1 MLSVARKPKD
11 DTGLGNVEGGKSRVG
26 PYRLCVELATGGMSV
41 VYLARKEGT
50 QGVVALKVLSPELTK
65 DPTYLD
71 MFVDETNIASRI
83 RHPNVCTVFDF
94 DRTEGDCYIAMEY
107 IIGEPATA
115 MRGKLARRQGDAA
128 SNARHIARF
137 LSDVCEGLHAA
148 HELCDEDGEP
158 MNVVHRDISPEN
170 LFLTYDG
177 VAKIV
182 DFGLV
187 NSTTQHHRTRTGLLK
202 GKFAYIAPEMLNG
215 QRPDRRADIWG
226 LGLVAW
232 ELLTGKRLFRRN
244 TDVETL
250 RAVVDAVIPPP
261 SELRPGI
268 PKELDDIVIKA
279 LARNPDDRFPT
290 ALDLGRELLRV
301 SASGDE
307 VISNGDLAR
316 WMDELFPA
324 GAERR
329 RNLIEL
335 AVQLKASESE
345 APPPRLE
352 RNSPS
357 AFPAAITGELSTMA
371 TIALDRS
378 SALSSCP
385 TPRPAVSDVT
395 PAPERRPLS
404 RAALVAAIGVGAILG
419 SATTTGLSSLAHSPR
434 AEAAT
439 ALPPAAIL
447 PADTSLA
454 ATSPAATSLATSP
467 AATSLAATSLAATS
481 PAVSPAGT
489 SPQGASPSTSSVS
502 AEVRT
507 VPGSFVVS
515 GPVVIEITGDPAAP
529 VLSIRPRP

>member
-1 MLSVARKPKD
+1 MLSVARKSKD

-50 QGVVALKVLSPELTK
+50 QGVVALKLLSPELTK

-115 MRGKLARRQGDAA
+115 MRGKLARRKGDPA
-128 SNARHIARF
+128 SNARRVARF

-215 QRPDRRADIWG
+215 KRPDRRADIWG

-279 LARNPDDRFPT
+279 LARNPEDRFPT

-335 AVQLKASESE
+335 ATQLE
-345 APPPRLE
+345 A
-352 RNSPS
+352 
-357 AFPAAITGELSTMA
+357 
-371 TIALDRS
+371 
-378 SALSSCP
+378 
-385 TPRPAVSDVT
+385 
-395 PAPERRPLS
+395 S
-404 RAALVAAIGVGAILG
+404 RA
-419 SATTTGLSSLAHSPR
+419 
-434 AEAAT
+434 
-439 ALPPAAIL
+439 
-447 PADTSLA
+447 
-454 ATSPAATSLATSP
+454 
-467 AATSLAATSLAATS
+467 
-481 PAVSPAGT
+481 
-489 SPQGASPSTSSVS
+489 
-502 AEVRT
+502 
-507 VPGSFVVS
+507 
-515 GPVVIEITGDPAAP
+515 
-529 VLSIRPRP
+529 RPRHLVSNAIHRRRFRLR

>member
-158 MNVVHRDISPEN
+158 LNVVHRDISPEN

-226 LGLVAW
+226 LGLVA
-232 ELLTGKRLFRRN
+232 RQPSHS
-244 TDVETL
+244 
-250 RAVVDAVIPPP
+250 PPP
-261 SELRPGI
+261 HRPVHHHKAHRRQPVRCQPRSERCPA
-268 PKELDDIVIKA
+268 PSW
-279 LARNPDDRFPT
+279 
-290 ALDLGRELLRV
+290 
-301 SASGDE
+301 SAVPWS
-307 VISNGDLAR
+307 S
-316 WMDELFPA
+316 
-324 GAERR
+324 
-329 RNLIEL
+329 
-335 AVQLKASESE
+335 
-345 APPPRLE
+345 
-352 RNSPS
+352 
-357 AFPAAITGELSTMA
+357 
-371 TIALDRS
+371 RS
-378 SALSSCP
+378 
-385 TPRPAVSDVT
+385 RVT
-395 PAPERRPLS
+395 PQRPCF
-404 RAALVAAIGVGAILG
+404 
-419 SATTTGLSSLAHSPR
+419 P
-434 AEAAT
+434 
-439 ALPPAAIL
+439 
-447 PADTSLA
+447 
-454 ATSPAATSLATSP
+454 
-467 AATSLAATSLAATS
+467 
-481 PAVSPAGT
+481 
-489 SPQGASPSTSSVS
+489 
-502 AEVRT
+502 
-507 VPGSFVVS
+507 F
-515 GPVVIEITGDPAAP
+515 DPDP
-529 VLSIRPRP
+529 DE